1 MNVKFEILGFG
12 ITQKISL
19 LSPGGR
25 GLGEGDKDKML
36 TPTRTLP
43 HQGGGELLLF
53 SWFVGDQS
61 AMTNLFEL

>member
-19 LSPGGR
+19 L
-25 GLGEGDKDKML
+25 
-36 TPTRTLP
+36 P

-53 SWFVGDQS
+53 SWFMGDQS
-61 AMTNLFEL
+61 AMTNSFEL